1 MATHA
6 VEHLITITLSA
17 NLLKATIKTQ
27 LSKSLNVVKGLFK
40 TGKFCIELTKQGNVH
55 YHIKTQDDEIKVV
68 CAIDNLKTIKYKS
81 KDKLYEVFGFT
92 KIDKTISK
100 EQLNNYDYIIKD
112 YIKTEAVFKR
122 LKIKGENDTYIK
134 ALYDYTDKPRPKQKQ
149 LIDLRSL
156 CCLDKACDSD
166 TEELIGQI
174 SKSK

>member
-1 MATHA
+1 MATRA

-92 KIDKTISK
+92 KIDKTVQQ
-100 EQLNNYDYIIKD
+100 EQIMNYEYILKD
-112 YIKTEAVFKR
+112 IVKTDQILKR
-122 LKIKGENDTYIK
+122 LKIEEK
-134 ALYDYTDKPRPKQKQ
+134 AVYDYADKPRPKQKQ
-149 LIDLRSL
+149 LIDLRKL